1 MAFRYGKTSIDT
13 LAVRIFYL
21 TYFGL
26 SFSIVDRNFFT
37 TCRDEKTVCLV
48 AQRHSIDIIALEM
61 VEHLA
66 LALERSA
73 LVHEHLARLAARVK
87 LSLHL
92 LLLGLRVCA
101 TKESFG
107 GTRDGSVVHT
117 VADTLRA
124 GLSAIRTAVTDCHE
138 FLLGRF

>member
-13 LAVRIFYL
+13 LVVRIFYL
-21 TYFGL
+21 AYFGL

-37 TCRDEKTVCLV
+37 TCGDEKTVCLV
-48 AQRHSIDIIALEM
+48 AQRHSIDVIAMEL
-61 VEHLA
+61 VKHLA

-73 LVHEHLARLAARVK
+73 LVHEHLAGLAARVK

-101 TKESFG
+101 TEERFC

-124 GLSAIRTAVTDCHE
+124 CLGAVGTAVTDRHE
-138 FLLGRF
+138 FLLGWF